1 MLLTSLVPA
10 VLAVA
15 SAAAPAPQL
24 SVQSCRFGE
33 VFVFS
38 TARCEIEVK
47 NLGQQKVRIGRI
59 LASQPTDTVEP
70 SSLTLAPGE
79 TAKLKAVIRPEV
91 AVGLTNRMFLLDTG
105 ESKSVP
111 TYAYAQGFV
120 GSVLDD
126 PRPTV
131 DLGEVVI
138 GSALPS
144 RQIELTSR
152 DHGSL
157 RATGIVES
165 PAFVDARL
173 ENDGRTVR
181 VAYKASA
188 PWGQRSDDRIVVSLD
203 TPQQKKVAI
212 ALNAHIVG
220 DVAPER
226 QAVSL
231 GVVRTDADREYF
243 VPLRSRSGKPFRVG
257 KVELEAWKGAKTDV
271 VDCSPAADGCK
282 RIRIRGGKGIGF
294 GPLEGILRVDLP
306 DYDQVLPIRLT
317 ATALPPGV
325 EPAEEPTEGPADQAP
340 TAEQKRLMGDPSARG
355 ANDIREV
362 LKAKVREI
370 QGPPPA
376 GRGPLLKWS
385 VANEEAVYGY
395 VILRGDSE
403 SGPFERVSKDT
414 IPAGTFEE
422 GYANAYQWRD
432 TSAVVGQ
439 TYWYSIGL
447 INKDGTKDS
456 LTGPQ
461 RVVAK

>member
-1 MLLTSLVPA
+1 MLLTSLVPV
-10 VLAVA
+10 VLTVA
-15 SAAAPAPQL
+15 SAVAPAPQL
-24 SVQSCRFGE
+24 SVENCQFGE

-38 TARCEIEVK
+38 TVQCEIEVK
-47 NLGQQKVRIGRI
+47 NLGQQKVRIGKI
-59 LASQPTDTVEP
+59 LPSQPTDTIEP

-79 TAKLKAVIRPEV
+79 TAKLKAVIKPEA

-105 ESKSVP
+105 EGKSVP

-120 GSVLDD
+120 GNVLDD
-126 PRPTV
+126 PRPSI
-131 DLGEVVI
+131 DFDEVVI
-138 GSALPS
+138 GGALPS

-152 DHGSL
+152 DHGGL

-165 PAFVDARL
+165 PDFIDARI

-188 PWGQRSDDRIVVSLD
+188 PWGLRSDDRIVVSLD

-212 ALNAHIVG
+212 ALNAYIVG
-220 DVAPER
+220 DVASER
-226 QAVSL
+226 PQVSL

-243 VPLRSRSGKPFRVG
+243 VPLRSRSRKPFRVG
-257 KVELEAWKGAKTDV
+257 KVELEALKDAKADV

-282 RIRIRGGKGIGF
+282 RIRIKGGKGIGF
-294 GPLEGILRVDLP
+294 GPLEGVLRVELP
-306 DYDQVLPIRLT
+306 DYGQVLPIRLT

-325 EPAEEPTEGPADQAP
+325 EPAEEPSDQAP
-340 TAEQKRLMGDPSARG
+340 TAEQKRLMADPTARG
-355 ANDIREV
+355 ANDIHEV

-370 QGPPPA
+370 QGPPPT

-403 SGPFERVSKDT
+403 SGPFERINKDT

-432 TSAVVGQ
+432 TSAVTGQ

>member
-1 MLLTSLVPA
+1 MLLTSLAPA
-10 VLAVA
+10 LLTVA
-15 SAAAPAPQL
+15 SAATPAPQL
-24 SVQSCRFGE
+24 SVQSCQFGE

-38 TARCEIEVK
+38 TAQCEIEVK
-47 NLGQQKVRIGRI
+47 NAGREKVRIGKI
-59 LASQPTDTVEP
+59 LPSQPTDTIEP
-70 SSLTLAPGE
+70 SSLSLAPGE
-79 TAKLKAVIRPEV
+79 TAKLKAVIKPEV

-126 PRPTV
+126 PRPTI

-138 GSALPS
+138 GGVLPS

-165 PAFVDARL
+165 PDFVDAKL

-212 ALNAHIVG
+212 VLNAHIVG

-226 QAVSL
+226 QPVSL

-257 KVELEAWKGAKTDV
+257 KVELEAFKGAKTDV

-282 RIRIRGGKGIGF
+282 RIRIKGGKGIGF
-294 GPLEGILRVDLP
+294 GPLEGMLRVELP
-306 DYDQVLPIRLT
+306 DYGQVLPVRLT

-325 EPAEEPTEGPADQAP
+325 EPAEEPSDQAP
-340 TAEQKRLMGDPSARG
+340 TAEQKRLMADPKARG

-403 SGPFERVSKDT
+403 AGPFERINRDT

>member
-1 MLLTSLVPA
+1 MLLTSLFPA

-24 SVQSCRFGE
+24 SVQSCQFGE

-38 TARCEIEVK
+38 TAQCEIEIT
-47 NLGQQKVRIGRI
+47 NLGQQKVRIGKI
-59 LASQPTDTVEP
+59 LPSQPTDTIEP
-70 SSLTLAPGE
+70 SSLSLAPGE
-79 TAKLKAVIRPEV
+79 TAKLKAIIRPEV
-91 AVGLTNRMFLLDTG
+91 AVGLTSRVFLLDTG

-111 TYAYAQGFV
+111 TYAHAQGFV

-152 DHGSL
+152 DHSDL
-157 RATGIVES
+157 RGTGIVES
-165 PAFVDARL
+165 PDFVDAKL

-188 PWGQRSDDRIVVSLD
+188 PWGQRLDDRVVVSLD
-203 TPQQKKVAI
+203 TPQQKRVAI

-220 DVAPER
+220 DVATER
-226 QAVSL
+226 QPVSL

-257 KVELEAWKGAKTDV
+257 KIELEALKGAKADV

-282 RIRIRGGKGIGF
+282 RIRIQGGKGIGF
-294 GPLEGILRVDLP
+294 GPLEGLLRVELP
-306 DYDQVLPIRLT
+306 DFDQVLPIRLT

-325 EPAEEPTEGPADQAP
+325 EPAEEPSDQAP
-340 TAEQKRLMGDPSARG
+340 TAEQKRLTADPTARG

-403 SGPFERVSKDT
+403 SGPFERISKDT

-432 TSAVVGQ
+432 TSAVAGQ